1 MKAIEPVTFSARAID
16 EAKKMMAEQNVP
28 LDYGLRVAMGGGGC
42 SGGIEPILGFDKEQE
57 SDLVYKVLGL
67 TILVSRK
74 HVMHLIGKHVEF
86 QEVEDVSGFHFVDVP
101 VKKD

>member
-42 SGGIEPILGFDKEQE
+42 SGGIEPILGFF
-57 SDLVYKVLGL
+57 L
-67 TILVSRK
+67 
-74 HVMHLIGKHVEF
+74 
-86 QEVEDVSGFHFVDVP
+86 
-101 VKKD
+101 